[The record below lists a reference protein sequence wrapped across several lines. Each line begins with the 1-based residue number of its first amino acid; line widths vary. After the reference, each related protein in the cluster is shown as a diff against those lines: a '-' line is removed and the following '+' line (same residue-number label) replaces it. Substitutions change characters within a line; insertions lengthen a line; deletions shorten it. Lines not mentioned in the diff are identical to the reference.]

1 MRAADD
7 FTFIRARMEELQ
19 RQRQTPRESEPGLKH
34 RVRGIPIEEI
44 ARVAQQRTR
53 ELLDRG

>member
-7 FTFIRARMEELQ
+7 FPFIRARVEQLQ
-19 RQRQTPRESEPGLKH
+19 RERHAPFETEPGPKH
-34 RVRGIPIEEI
+34 RVRSIPIEEI

-53 ELLDRG
+53 ELLDRA